1 MTELLVVSAGTDS
14 NSSSRLLGTRLGEAT
29 SAALTAEGELV
40 SVQHLELRTI
50 ASDLTNH
57 LITGVVS
64 AKLDEAFAQV
74 RAADGV
80 IAVSP
85 VYNGSYT
92 GLFKLFFDALGRDL
106 MRGRPVLPA
115 ATGGTARHSLVIEYA
130 MVPLFYYLRA
140 LLSSVPVF
148 AATAD
153 WGASAGLDD
162 RIEQAAAAFTRLV
175 RAAHPTKSDPSFE
188 VTDFSQLLG
197 S

>member
-1 MTELLVVSAGTDS
+1 MTELLVVSSGTGA
-14 NSSSRLLGTRLGEAT
+14 NSSSRLLGTRLGEAAQ
-29 SAALTAEGELV
+29 AALAERGS
-40 SVQHLELRTI
+40 SVVVNHLELRTI
-50 ASDLTNH
+50 ASDLANH
-57 LITGVVS
+57 LVTGLPS
-64 AKLDEAFAQV
+64 AKLEEAFAQV

-80 IAVSP
+80 IAVTG

-140 LLSSVPVF
+140 LVSAVPVF

-153 WGASAGLDD
+153 WGASVGLDA
-162 RIEQAAAAFTRLV
+162 RIEQAAEVFVDLV
-175 RAAHPTKSDPSFE
+175 LSSHPDKTDPSFE
-188 VTDFSQLLG
+188 VSDFSTLPG
-197 S
+197 G